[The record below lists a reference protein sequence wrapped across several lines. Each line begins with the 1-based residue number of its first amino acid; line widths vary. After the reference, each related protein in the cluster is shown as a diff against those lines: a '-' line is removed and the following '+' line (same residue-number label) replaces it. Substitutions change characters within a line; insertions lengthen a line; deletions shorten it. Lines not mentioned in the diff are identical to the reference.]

1 MQDYEIQFKV
11 KNNYFL
17 TAMRSAGYETAAAL
31 ARGMGR
37 PVAFQGTIGRY
48 LNLKAVPLG
57 RYGRWAAPVIA
68 ISEHLRCLPEDLFP
82 PQHIERAL
90 PKNTAAVTASL
101 EDVAGLL
108 SGSAVEPEQAL
119 LAAQQSEALEKA
131 MATLPER
138 EQEILRR
145 RFGLE
150 GEPERRTEIAKDF
163 ERSATLIRVLEHRA
177 IRRLRE
183 EIALQ
188 NARIEP

>member
-1 MQDYEIQFKV
+1 
-11 KNNYFL
+11 
-17 TAMRSAGYETAAAL
+17 
-31 ARGMGR
+31 
-37 PVAFQGTIGRY
+37 
-48 LNLKAVPLG
+48 
-57 RYGRWAAPVIA
+57 
-68 ISEHLRCLPEDLFP
+68 
-82 PQHIERAL
+82 
-90 PKNTAAVTASL
+90 
-101 EDVAGLL
+101 
-108 SGSAVEPEQAL
+108 

-163 ERSATLIRVLEHRA
+163 ERSATLIRGLEHRA